1 MSIQE
6 IKRVFRFRKISV
18 ELCITIKSHLIIRLA
33 FRKFRFAGHVKS
45 LGRSKGSGGFFV
57 NRPHRQI
64 FFLAVI
70 PTSIYNRASSSLFRL
85 SHSFPDLAPV
95 ASSPVGFS
103 HAKVQ
108 RSSGVKHHY
117 ANGSRICPAA
127 FRKSKM
133 AFQPPPRT
141 STGWVFREILR
152 PFACLSVLSPL
163 SGLHVKSLPP
173 RKPKGSESREKKKQ
187 VQQIKNLKLCTARF
201 FKLPKHG

>member
-45 LGRSKGSGGFFV
+45 LGRSKGSGGFFCQSPSQADFLFS
-57 NRPHRQI
+57 RYSHFYIQSG
-64 FFLAVI
+64 FFLFYSGYPI
-70 PTSIYNRASSSLFRL
+70 LSLI
-85 SHSFPDLAPV
+85 SPPV

-173 RKPKGSESREKKKQ
+173 RKPKGSESREKKKASST
-187 VQQIKNLKLCTARF
+187 N
-201 FKLPKHG
+201 